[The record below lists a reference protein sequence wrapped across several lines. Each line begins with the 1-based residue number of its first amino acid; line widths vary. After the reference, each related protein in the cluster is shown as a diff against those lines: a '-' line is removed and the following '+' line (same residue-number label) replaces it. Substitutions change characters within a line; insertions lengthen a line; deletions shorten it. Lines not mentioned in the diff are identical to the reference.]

1 MVKSLFKLFGKSS
14 KDNEPLTQL
23 DITRVVGPSDDAKQ
37 REPAA
42 ADSKPAVDLDVWK
55 KNDIELLQTTWQACC
70 DQPGHHE
77 SEKAF
82 RNALHNLH
90 GASGAYGG
98 KALTRLTGS
107 LQTLVSGSQFLE
119 DEAALINLHVQAC
132 RAAALDTSSAEEVSN
147 AVCDA
152 LEEQVQTRLVS

>member
-1 MVKSLFKLFGKSS
+1 MVKSLFKLFSKSG

-70 DQPGHHE
+70 R
-77 SEKAF
+77 SYA
-82 RNALHNLH
+82 
-90 GASGAYGG
+90 GAVIPP
-98 KALTRLTGS
+98 KT
-107 LQTLVSGSQFLE
+107 
-119 DEAALINLHVQAC
+119 
-132 RAAALDTSSAEEVSN
+132 
-147 AVCDA
+147 
-152 LEEQVQTRLVS
+152 